1 MEYFYR
7 MRHKKCR
14 SKGGTFFYAKPCKK
28 WFSER
33 KLKIS
38 FFFFTYLECLRR
50 NNPPNGRLQC
60 ESARYEVNSRCYLVC
75 DPGYLPLGMTQTTC
89 VFKDDIND
97 YDWDVEAANFVCIPP
112 ISLLIGGQDSTLK

>member
-1 MEYFYR
+1 M
-7 MRHKKCR
+7 
-14 SKGGTFFYAKPCKK
+14 
-28 WFSER
+28 
-33 KLKIS
+33 
-38 FFFFTYLECLRR
+38 
-50 NNPPNGRLQC
+50 
-60 ESARYEVNSRCYLVC
+60 VC

>member
-1 MEYFYR
+1 

-14 SKGGTFFYAKPCKK
+14 SKSQTFFTSTLVKNGFLRENFIFLLY
-28 WFSER
+28 
-33 KLKIS
+33 L
-38 FFFFTYLECLRR
+38 LECLRR

>member
-1 MEYFYR
+1 MSIQR
-7 MRHKKCR
+7 RDI
-14 SKGGTFFYAKPCKK
+14 FFM
-28 WFSER
+28 
-33 KLKIS
+33 LNLVKIGFLRENFKFH